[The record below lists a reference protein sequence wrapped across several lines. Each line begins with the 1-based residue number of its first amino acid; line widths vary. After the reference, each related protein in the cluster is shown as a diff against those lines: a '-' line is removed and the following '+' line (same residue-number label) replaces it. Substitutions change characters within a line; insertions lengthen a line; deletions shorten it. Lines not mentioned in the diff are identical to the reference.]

1 MTDSP
6 HSAGPLDT
14 VRERVRALRRGRY
27 TADQLAEQLQAVG
40 LKWDR
45 NVIASFETGRRKT
58 LSVEELLALAYVL
71 DVAPIHLLVA
81 PDDARWYR
89 YVPNYAAAPDRVRA
103 WIRGEHWMM
112 RRGGDERRYYTE
124 VPDDEWVPPRPQ
136 TDEERQQQRE
146 ERWRRIR
153 EDEAA
158 GLITVTETEGGGYR
172 IEPTDAW
179 VRRAFGDDQPPPR
192 D

>member
-1 MTDSP
+1 MTAEPDF
-6 HSAGPLDT
+6 AGPLDT
-14 VRERVRALRRGRY
+14 VRQRVRALRRGRF

-40 LKWDR
+40 LKWDK

-58 LSVEELLALAYVL
+58 LSVEELLALSYVL

-81 PDDARWYR
+81 PDDGRWYR
-89 YVPNYAAAPDRVRA
+89 YVPNIATAPARVRA

-124 VPDDEWVPPRPQ
+124 VPAEEWVPPRPL
-136 TDEERQQQRE
+136 TDEERAQQRE
-146 ERWRRIR
+146 ERWRQIR
-153 EDEAA
+153 EAEAA
-158 GLITVTETEGGGYR
+158 GVVTVTQTEGGGYV

-179 VRRAFGDDQPPPR
+179 VRTAHGQEG
-192 D
+192 